1 MTTLPLDE
9 ALIEQ
14 LIEERI
20 DARRA
25 RDFEKADSI
34 RKTLDGMGLVI
45 IDGKDEETGAF
56 WTTWDVRG
64 AAEGEDEHGEADDED
79 AAEDDGSA
87 PGEAP

>member
-1 MTTLPLDE
+1 MTPAPEKDDAMTTSPLDE

-45 IDGKDEETGAF
+45 IDGKDEETGAL

-64 AAEGEDEHGEADDED
+64 AAEDE
-79 AAEDDGSA
+79 
-87 PGEAP
+87 PGEAEGEAP